1 MSENNSG
8 DNNMDWKVVVFNKIN
23 NENSNRIPIPFNFEK
38 RIKTGFIVSVY
49 GLFCFVPFRYA
60 PWEYYDND
68 FWDIVFSKLTTKVF
82 YGLVLK
88 QDEALLTYS
97 LNSRIPQFKKAFFEP
112 NFFSDITSSFCVAR
126 NRR

>member
-60 PWEYYDND
+60 PLG
-68 FWDIVFSKLTTKVF
+68 IL
-82 YGLVLK
+82 
-88 QDEALLTYS
+88 
-97 LNSRIPQFKKAFFEP
+97 
-112 NFFSDITSSFCVAR
+112 
-126 NRR
+126 